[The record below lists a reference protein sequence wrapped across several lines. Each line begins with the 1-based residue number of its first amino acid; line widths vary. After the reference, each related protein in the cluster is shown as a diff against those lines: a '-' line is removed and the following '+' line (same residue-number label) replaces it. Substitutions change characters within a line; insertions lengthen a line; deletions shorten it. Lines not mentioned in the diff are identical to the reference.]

1 MLRFLKKSLEI
12 IGSIFVKNSFQKM
25 LYKNYMNLLK
35 SIYMENHE
43 KSQKEVNTSIIVGY
57 VGCFEVIKV
66 KYIKQSSSYEKG
78 TVSKKK
84 KFNGIFH

>member
-1 MLRFLKKSLEI
+1 
-12 IGSIFVKNSFQKM
+12 
-25 LYKNYMNLLK
+25 
-35 SIYMENHE
+35 MENHE